1 MAAEP
6 VSGGVI
12 LAVVGSAATNI
23 GKVIQKQATN
33 ELPQLALERKVLWAY
48 ASNALWRFGIF
59 ADVGGA
65 VATLVALSM
74 APVSLIQ
81 PVGGSGMAVLAV
93 FSHFYLKEHLQ
104 LRERVGVGFAVLGT
118 VGVGATAK
126 SPRDETMPQGGTGL
140 LLLVLVAVALVALEG
155 ALQKAP
161 RITAAGRSTPRLL
174 ELAEAQGLADVIT
187 SVGQAAGGGWVELIA
202 GMQAGIFYGLS
213 AGCARTG
220 MLLAQLLATPAWM
233 VIGVALSAS
242 LSSAGIFCQNRGMKE
257 GRAVVVCTYA
267 AMATIVTGVI
277 VGLLALNE
285 EVPEDNR
292 FGWALSLVCILSGVG
307 LLMRKNP
314 GGSRKLL
321 KDLKEVV

>member
-1 MAAEP
+1 
-6 VSGGVI
+6 
-12 LAVVGSAATNI
+12 
-23 GKVIQKQATN
+23 
-33 ELPQLALERKVLWAY
+33 
-48 ASNALWRFGIF
+48 
-59 ADVGGA
+59 
-65 VATLVALSM
+65 
-74 APVSLIQ
+74 
-81 PVGGSGMAVLAV
+81 MAVLAV

-118 VGVGATAK
+118 VGVGATAA

-233 VIGVALSAS
+233 VIGVSLSVS

-292 FGWALSLVCILSGVG
+292 FGWAMSLVCILSGIG